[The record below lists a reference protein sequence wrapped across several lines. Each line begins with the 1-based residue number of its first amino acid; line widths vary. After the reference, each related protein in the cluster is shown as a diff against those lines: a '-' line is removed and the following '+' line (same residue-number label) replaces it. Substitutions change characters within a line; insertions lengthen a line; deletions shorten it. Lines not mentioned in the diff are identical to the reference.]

1 MGTWPDWIAAVGT
14 SFAFLI
20 AAVAYFRDVKTRRE
34 SQARLVY
41 TRLLTIKDHRPGE
54 LLEALAEGATQG
66 ISSASIRLVL
76 PPQTGTGK
84 AALVS
89 DDDTIRVTAAVR
101 NASDELIGPVKLQLV
116 DTGRQ
121 EVFNEFCLLTA
132 YIEPGSEYVGDFVF
146 VNPAGPG
153 AQPALGTTVIFRDAS
168 GQWWRRH
175 LAEAIERVHADPEN
189 ALHTPSQREQFAA
202 HARAFGGTPT
212 PDPRLARRV
221 RFRRWLRKK
230 RGRSPIP

>member
-1 MGTWPDWIAAVGT
+1 LV
-14 SFAFLI
+14 

-41 TRLLTIKDHRPGE
+41 TKLLTIKAHRAGE

-66 ISSASIRLVL
+66 ISSSGVRLVL

-84 AALVS
+84 AGLLS
-89 DDDTIRVTAAVR
+89 EQETLRVTASVK

-116 DTGRQ
+116 DIGRN
-121 EVFNEFCLLTA
+121 EVFDEFCVLTA
-132 YIEPGSEYVGDFVF
+132 YIEPGAEYVGDFVF

-153 AQPALGTTVIFRDAS
+153 AQPGLGTTVTFRDAS

-175 LAEAIERVHADPEN
+175 LAEAIERVHDDPEN
-189 ALHTPSQREQFAA
+189 GLHTPTERDQFAA
-202 HARAFGGTPT
+202 NARLFGGTPT
-212 PDPRLARRV
+212 PHPSLTKRV
-221 RFRRWLRKK
+221 RWHRWWRKK